1 MQILFILKL
10 LIIKN
15 HDFRF
20 FSSATSRPYPGLT
33 EFLPVSSSAHL
44 LFPSLLFGA
53 KDFGVVFD
61 ISVHAGTLAAVIY
74 YFKKELLELIRAWM
88 PWTQSRNKESFLLG
102 LNLIVATLPIVL
114 VGLIASDFAE
124 SRSTNIDSIAWANL
138 VFAGLLYAAFKS
150 SRQSKSL
157 AELTLFAA
165 LIIGCFQALAI
176 FPGASRSGMAITGAL
191 IIGLNIKDTSRFA
204 FLLSIPT
211 ILGAL
216 VLMIAKG
223 AYSISFSDMLVMLTG
238 FIGSA
243 FIAFITIRASCSLLK
258 KLG

>member
-1 MQILFILKL
+1 MISDFFLAL
-10 LIIKN
+10 LLALIQ
-15 HDFRF
+15 
-20 FSSATSRPYPGLT
+20 GLT

-53 KDFGVVFD
+53 KDFGIVFD

-138 VFAGLLYAAFKS
+138 IFAGLLYAAFKS

-157 AELTLFAA
+157 AELTLFTA
-165 LIIGCFQALAI
+165 LIIGCFQALSI
-176 FPGASRSGMAITGAL
+176 FPGASRSGTAITAAL
-191 IIGLNIKDTSRFA
+191 LIGINLKDASKFS
-204 FLLSIPT
+204 FMLSIPT

-216 VLMIAKG
+216 VLLIIEMQSTIETFNYINLIIGFFISMI
-223 AYSISFSDMLVMLTG
+223 
-238 FIGSA
+238 
-243 FIAFITIRASCSLLK
+243 IAFLTI
-258 KLG
+258 KLFLNFVEKI